1 MSQRLIQP
9 GLSAAGLYH
18 PRTAL
23 PVEPIGEINGRLIWP
38 AIGGDENDDPDDP
51 RFADGG
57 GSDDEDDDDEDLEDD
72 EDEPE
77 DDEDDE
83 DDEDEKSKSKKTK
96 KKKSKDDDDKP
107 VYTEDEM
114 HAVKRRMRK
123 ADQRS
128 SRLEEENRAL
138 KAQLAKKPKPKAK
151 TGNTE
156 SDDDTTGGVD
166 TEELERIKKRNER
179 LEAEVM
185 NTKLEKAFS
194 RVPLSEGEEWVDIED
209 AIAAAQRLGLL
220 EDVIEEDGTVDRR
233 SLRAALK
240 DLKRRKPHL
249 IRKVSDPDEN
259 EDDDD
264 EEGQRPKTR
273 RTASKMNGKR
283 KGKDSKPDKAALA
296 RRFPVLGR

>member
-23 PVEPIGEINGRLIWP
+23 PIEPIGEINGRLIWP
-38 AIGGDENDDPDDP
+38 VIGGDETDDPDDP

-57 GSDDEDDDDEDLEDD
+57 GPDDEDDDDSEDD
-72 EDEPE
+72 EDESE
-77 DDEDDE
+77 DEDDE
-83 DDEDEKSKSKKTK
+83 DDEDEDEKSKSKKK
-96 KKKSKDDDDKP
+96 SKKKSKDDDDKP

-138 KAQLAKKPKPKAK
+138 KAQLSKKPKPKAK
-151 TGNTE
+151 SGSTE
-156 SDDDTTGGVD
+156 DDDTTGGVD
-166 TEELERIKKRNER
+166 NEELERIKKRNER

-194 RVPLSEGEEWVDIED
+194 RIDLPEGEEWVDLED

-240 DLKRRKPHL
+240 ELKRRKPHL
-249 IRKVSDPDEN
+249 IRKVSDPDED
-259 EDDDD
+259 EDDND
-264 EEGQRPKTR
+264 EDGQRPKTR

-283 KGKDSKPDKAALA
+283 KGKDSKPDKATLA